1 MNNTIIPYTP
11 EYYEQTAYNRYLIRE
26 AQRQAGDIII
36 KEDDDKKDDDKK
48 EEVDDIIIKD

>member
-36 KEDDDKKDDDKK
+36 KEDDDKK